1 MSWTYA
7 SLKTALQDYSESTES
22 SFVTH
27 LPDFIKTAE
36 ERILISDQLTALKF
50 IQECTSCITRENEI
64 CPWIAQN
71 QDIFTENR
79 PIAEPFSKIK
89 DKNVHLIP
97 NKSDFKT
104 LI

>member
-1 MSWTYA
+1 MYKIIFECDLFGSH
-7 SLKTALQDYSESTES
+7 TAPITELCEVDS
-22 SFVTH
+22 
-27 LPDFIKTAE
+27 
-36 ERILISDQLTALKF
+36 ILISDQLIALKF